1 LSIGKLYP
9 IGDEQRVIDVDYRLV
24 GEAAAKWWGDFIA
37 IEYSRISDKV
47 RYIMELED
55 GRRGMCAIHKEV
67 GRAATGT
74 PTRYRY
80 SFKGIGNL
88 EEPKE

>member
-1 LSIGKLYP
+1 MSIGKLHP
-9 IGDEQRVIDVDYRLV
+9 LGDEHTVIGIDYRLV
-24 GEAAAKWWGDFIA
+24 DDTGAKWWGDFIST
-37 IEYSRISDKV
+37 EYSRLNDKV
-47 RYIMELED
+47 RYIIELKD
-55 GRRGMCAIHKEV
+55 GRRGLCAIHKEV

-88 EEPKE
+88 DKPKD

>member
-1 LSIGKLYP
+1 
-9 IGDEQRVIDVDYRLV
+9 
-24 GEAAAKWWGDFIA
+24 
-37 IEYSRISDKV
+37 
-47 RYIMELED
+47 
-55 GRRGMCAIHKEV
+55 V

-88 EEPKE
+88 EEPKK